1 MEAQRLHSLK
11 TYVWVV
17 YFLTALSYFIPL
29 TGLVGV
35 IIAYVKRPDSEG
47 TYLHYHFTWIINT
60 FWIALAL
67 SIVGILTLFIM
78 VGWLFLLGGLVWAIY
93 RLVKGGIRLNEGQS
107 PYDF

>member
-1 MEAQRLHSLK
+1 MEEQRIHSLK
-11 TYVWVV
+11 TFVWVV

-35 IIAYVKRPDSEG
+35 IIAYIKRPDALD

-60 FWIALAL
+60 FWVALGI
-67 SIVGILTLFIM
+67 SIVGLLTIFIM
-78 VGWLFLLGGLVWAIY
+78 VGWAILLGGFIWAIY
-93 RLVKGGIRLNEGQS
+93 RLVKGGLRLNENRS